1 VNSVVPSP
9 YPGPGE
15 IVDAWIIDKIMG
27 EGGMGAVARAYHGQ
41 LQTPVAI
48 KFMNPQFLTFPG
60 ARERFLNEGRASG
73 RIKSDHVVPVSHAG
87 ETDKGVPYLVM
98 ECLNGLDLAD
108 LLARD
113 GTPGLPIQRA
123 VHFLLQVLRAL
134 QAAHA
139 VGIVHRDMKPSNC
152 FVVNN
157 DGEEDFVKILDFGI
171 SKVQQP
177 GGGSL
182 TQTNSALGTPL
193 YMSPEQAKSPR
204 DVDGRS
210 DIYSVGVILYE
221 LLTGH
226 TPFFS
231 ESGEFTEILF
241 KLFTADPPPVQ
252 STRPDL
258 PDELAAV
265 VHKALAR
272 EPADR
277 YSTPLEFAEALAV
290 FGNESAKHIT
300 SKMKAFKPPKEG
312 SIAPPEHL
320 APSMAAFSQLRR
332 PAGQGTD
339 VMAERPR
346 IEAPKLP
353 HFTEALQNAP
363 GRVVAAPPTS
373 TTRATQDEAAARTQY
388 GSHPDGQSDA
398 PVGAVTAG
406 PGVNR
411 TRLMAPG
418 ERAVSTDLGA
428 SRDTTQSTPAPES
441 KKNMGMLVALAAGA
455 TVVGIIAVVAFKGTS
470 AKATNGGAPS
480 ASTAAIS
487 ATPTEAPTNITVPP
501 SPLPSATVSATA
513 SASASASA
521 TNPIANT
528 KPPVTPSKQ
537 PSSKP
542 PTTHIPGVSATT
554 QE

>member
-177 GGGSL
+177 GGGSAV
-182 TQTNSALGTPL
+182 NSL
-193 YMSPEQAKSPR
+193 KR
-204 DVDGRS
+204 
-210 DIYSVGVILYE
+210 ISV
-221 LLTGH
+221 
-226 TPFFS
+226 
-231 ESGEFTEILF
+231 
-241 KLFTADPPPVQ
+241 
-252 STRPDL
+252 
-258 PDELAAV
+258 
-265 VHKALAR
+265 
-272 EPADR
+272 
-277 YSTPLEFAEALAV
+277 
-290 FGNESAKHIT
+290 N
-300 SKMKAFKPPKEG
+300 
-312 SIAPPEHL
+312 
-320 APSMAAFSQLRR
+320 
-332 PAGQGTD
+332 
-339 VMAERPR
+339 
-346 IEAPKLP
+346 
-353 HFTEALQNAP
+353 
-363 GRVVAAPPTS
+363 
-373 TTRATQDEAAARTQY
+373 
-388 GSHPDGQSDA
+388 
-398 PVGAVTAG
+398 
-406 PGVNR
+406 
-411 TRLMAPG
+411 
-418 ERAVSTDLGA
+418 
-428 SRDTTQSTPAPES
+428 
-441 KKNMGMLVALAAGA
+441 
-455 TVVGIIAVVAFKGTS
+455 
-470 AKATNGGAPS
+470 
-480 ASTAAIS
+480 
-487 ATPTEAPTNITVPP
+487 
-501 SPLPSATVSATA
+501 SPLSEK
-513 SASASASA
+513 
-521 TNPIANT
+521 N
-528 KPPVTPSKQ
+528 
-537 PSSKP
+537 
-542 PTTHIPGVSATT
+542 GV
-554 QE
+554 

>member
-1 VNSVVPSP
+1 MNSALPSP

-15 IVDAWIIDKIMG
+15 IVDAWIIDKILG

-87 ETDKGVPYLVM
+87 ETDKGIPYLVM
-98 ECLNGLDLAD
+98 ECLHGLDLAD

-123 VHFLLQVLRAL
+123 IHFVLQVLRAL

-241 KLFTADPPPVQ
+241 KLFTAEPPPVK

-272 EPADR
+272 EPDDR
-277 YSTPLEFAEALAV
+277 YATPLALAEALAP
-290 FGNESAKHIT
+290 FASEGSRHIT
-300 SKMKAFKPPKEG
+300 AKMKAYKPPKAD

-320 APSMAAFSQLRR
+320 QPSMAAFSQLKR

-346 IEAPKLP
+346 IEAPRVP
-353 HFTEALQNAP
+353 RFTEAMSNAP
-363 GRVVAAPPTS
+363 ARVVAAPPTGS
-373 TTRATQDEAAARTQY
+373 AVHTQGEAVARTQFD
-388 GSHPDGQSDA
+388 SKPDAAGTPS
-398 PVGAVTAG
+398 PGANKTRVMV
-406 PGVNR
+406 PG
-411 TRLMAPG
+411 AQ
-418 ERAVSTDLGA
+418 TDLGA
-428 SRDTTQSTPAPES
+428 SRDTTQSTPAPAPKS
-441 KKNMGMLVALAAGA
+441 GMARIVAIAAGA
-455 TVVGIIAVVAFKGTS
+455 TVVGVIAVVVFAKGGSSTKVTPGSGTS
-470 AKATNGGAPS
+470 TSSTISTAPETPPSTNFTPPPPPQPPPAAS
-480 ASTAAIS
+480 ASAP
-487 ATPTEAPTNITVPP
+487 AT
-501 SPLPSATVSATA
+501 ATA
-513 SASASASA
+513 SATAPAVSVKAPVVVKTPSTTPS
-521 TNPIANT
+521 T
-528 KPPVTPSKQ
+528 KPTVVLPGLQ
-537 PSSKP
+537 AG
-542 PTTHIPGVSATT
+542 TH
-554 QE
+554 E